1 MYAIFN
7 DQNFNDTLTNNIVS
21 FEQLGPGLHYLHR
34 PVCKGGIFNVTGNP
48 GNFFSLHC
56 KSIYC
61 IVGYSLEVP
70 LFLLRNKKKEKRLRI
85 VIKYC
90 SLISEELLQGFND
103 HLFWKGAVT
112 ILIELPPL
120 NVYPF
125 PLRNFFCLIHLL
137 FHKVISLPEQRSQ
150 RDFVLPTASVLP
162 STSESTNVW
171 VFTKIFKTLFPNIIT
186 DLIHLLY
193 DSTYWSKILCSIIP
207 TTLGHVQVKVTDLE
221 F

>member
-7 DQNFNDTLTNNIVS
+7 DQNFNDTLTNDIVS
-21 FEQLGPGLHYLHR
+21 FEQQGPGLHFLHR
-34 PVCKGGIFNVTGNP
+34 PVCKGGIFNVTGNL

-56 KSIYC
+56 KSIYR

-70 LFLLRNKKKEKRLRI
+70 YVSFEKKEKCLRI
-85 VIKYC
+85 IIKYC
-90 SLISEELLQGFND
+90 SLISEEWLQGFND
-103 HLFWKGAVT
+103 HLFWKGAKT

-125 PLRNFFCLIHLL
+125 PLRNFFCLMQLV
-137 FHKVISLPEQRSQ
+137 FHKVISLPEQRSW
-150 RDFVLPTASVLP
+150 RDFVLPTASTLA
-162 STSESTNVW
+162 STSESTNIK
-171 VFTKIFKTLFPNIIT
+171 VFTKIFKTSLFPNIIT
-186 DLIHLLY
+186 NLIHLWY